1 MKKSQQKTI
10 IFIDVHVGHR
20 WIVKTKTGGDVGE
33 GTGSVVVL
41 VLYGEKGHSQPLLIG
56 GEVDRQ
62 FVSGGSDT
70 FNVRT

>member
-1 MKKSQQKTI
+1 M
-10 IFIDVHVGHR
+10 
-20 WIVKTKTGGDVGE
+20 KTKTGGDVGE